1 MPPAPS
7 ESRVAATA
15 PTGCTGTWAL
25 SHPRQGRHAQAS
37 QARRSC
43 SQAAVD
49 ANVSDGI
56 ERTCTNAT
64 KEHLGTAA
72 TPELF
77 GIARAVDA
85 DRLCLPHPRGPWS
98 GEEYTLCLSQTKI
111 IFLK

>member
-1 MPPAPS
+1 M
-7 ESRVAATA
+7 
-15 PTGCTGTWAL
+15 
-25 SHPRQGRHAQAS
+25 
-37 QARRSC
+37 
-43 SQAAVD
+43 D

-111 IFLK
+111 ILKLIKAPRTGKVNR